1 MNKSK
6 HILLIGD
13 FAQKGETL
21 HSLIEGAGYRATLM
35 QDPLAALNA
44 MKQQKPDLVLVDSLL
59 KEMNPDVFCIRMKDL
74 GLSIDIPT
82 LLLITE
88 PAGEIIGEA
97 RDCDTVRF
105 LVPEVDSQVLL
116 FKIKQIF
123 SAASASRSDSSEL
136 PLKGV
141 RILLVEDNEIN
152 RRVAGMTLSKNGAQP
167 DIAENGLVGL
177 EQVTVNEYDLVLM
190 DLQMPV
196 MDGYESTARI
206 RKLKHIKQPAIF
218 ALTSFVEAEEIERAL
233 QVGIDRVLKKPIRA
247 QALISEVQQVLNR

>member
-13 FAQKGETL
+13 FAQNGEVL

-35 QDPLAALNA
+35 QDPWAALNA

-59 KEMNPDVFCIRMKDL
+59 KEMNADVFCIRMKDL
-74 GLSIDIPT
+74 SLSSAIPT
-82 LLLITE
+82 LLLITD

-97 RDCDTVRF
+97 RDCETVHF
-105 LVPEVDSQVLL
+105 LLPEVDSQALL
-116 FKIKQIF
+116 FKIRQLF
-123 SAASASRSDSSEL
+123 SAAAASRSDISEL

-152 RRVAGMTLSKNGAQP
+152 RRVAGLILSKNGAQP
-167 DIAENGLVGL
+167 DIAENGLIGL
-177 EQVTVNEYDLVLM
+177 EQVKANEYDLVLM

-218 ALTSFVEAEEIERAL
+218 ALTS
-233 QVGIDRVLKKPIRA
+233 
-247 QALISEVQQVLNR
+247 